1 MFRFTKKEIRDL
13 IISFTKKE
21 IRDLIISF
29 IVIALGFTILYS
41 NGDYSHIGLVF
52 PVVMIGVGLGFIFHE
67 LGHKFVAM
75 HYGYY
80 AEYELWPTGL
90 IIALV
95 SSFFGF
101 IFAAPGAVV
110 IYSQGMEEKTN
121 GLISIAGPLVNIA
134 LGLIFFLILGSLGDF
149 VYTEAGA
156 IVYLICVL
164 GTRINFFLAAFNL
177 LPIPPL
183 DGSKVLSWSV
193 PIWLVTFAIAA
204 ILVLFFGGFL

>member
-1 MFRFTKKEIRDL
+1 MFR
-13 IISFTKKE
+13 FTKKE

-110 IYSQGMEEKTN
+110 IYSQGMEKKTN
-121 GLISIAGPLVNIA
+121 GIISIAGPIVNII

-149 VYTEAGA
+149 VYTETGA

-193 PIWLVTFAIAA
+193 PIWLVTFAVAA
-204 ILVLFFGGFL
+204 LLVLFFGGIL

>member
-1 MFRFTKKEIRDL
+1 MFR
-13 IISFTKKE
+13 FTKKE

-41 NGDYSHIGLVF
+41 NGDYSHIGIVF
-52 PVVMIGVGLGFIFHE
+52 PVVMIGVGVGFIFHE

-193 PIWLVTFAIAA
+193 PIWVITFAIAA
-204 ILVLFFGGFL
+204 ILVLFFGGIL

>member
-1 MFRFTKKEIRDL
+1 MFRFTG
-13 IISFTKKE
+13 KE

-41 NGDYSHIGLVF
+41 NGDYSNIGLVF
-52 PVVMIGVGLGFIFHE
+52 PIVMIGVGAGFIFHE

-110 IYSQGMEEKTN
+110 IYSNGMEKKTN
-121 GLISIAGPLVNIA
+121 GIISLAGPIVNII

-149 VYTEAGA
+149 IYTETGA

-183 DGSKVLSWSV
+183 DGSKVMAWSV
-193 PIWLVTFAIAA
+193 PVWLITFAIAA
-204 ILVLFFGGFL
+204 LLVLIFGGFL

>member
-1 MFRFTKKEIRDL
+1 MFR
-13 IISFTKKE
+13 FTKKE

-110 IYSQGMEEKTN
+110 IYSQGMEKKTN
-121 GLISIAGPLVNIA
+121 GIISIAGPIVNII

-149 VYTEAGA
+149 IYTETGA

-183 DGSKVLSWSV
+183 DGSKVMSWSV
-193 PIWLVTFAIAA
+193 PVWLITFAIAA
-204 ILVLFFGGFL
+204 ILVLFFGGIL

>member
-1 MFRFTKKEIRDL
+1 MFRFTG
-13 IISFTKKE
+13 KE

-41 NGDYSHIGLVF
+41 NGDYSHITLIF
-52 PVVMIGVGLGFIFHE
+52 PVVMIGVGVGFIFHE

-90 IIALV
+90 LIALA

-110 IYSQGMEEKTN
+110 IYSNGMEKKTN
-121 GLISIAGPLVNIA
+121 GLISIAGPIVNII

-149 VYTEAGA
+149 IYTETGA

-183 DGSKVLSWSV
+183 DGSKVMSWSV
-193 PIWLVTFAIAA
+193 PVWLITFAIAA
-204 ILVLFFGGFL
+204 ILVLFFGGIL

>member
-1 MFRFTKKEIRDL
+1 MFR
-13 IISFTKKE
+13 FTKKE

-41 NGDYSHIGLVF
+41 NGNYSQIGLVF
-52 PVVMIGVGLGFIFHE
+52 PIVMIGVGAGFIFHE

-110 IYSQGMEEKTN
+110 IFSNGMEKKTN
-121 GLISIAGPLVNIA
+121 GIISIAGPIVNII

-204 ILVLFFGGFL
+204 LLVLFFGGIL

>member
-1 MFRFTKKEIRDL
+1 MFRFTG
-13 IISFTKKE
+13 KE

-41 NGDYSHIGLVF
+41 NGDYSHITLIF
-52 PVVMIGVGLGFIFHE
+52 PVVMIGVGVGFIFHE

-90 IIALV
+90 LIALA

-101 IFAAPGAVV
+101 MFAAPGAVV
-110 IYSQGMEEKTN
+110 IYSNGMEEKTN
-121 GLISIAGPLVNIA
+121 GIISIAGPIVNII
-134 LGLIFFLILGSLGDF
+134 LGLIFFLILGSLGNF
-149 VYTEAGA
+149 VYTETGA

-183 DGSKVLSWSV
+183 DGSKVMAWSV
-193 PIWLVTFAIAA
+193 PIWLITFAIAA
-204 ILVLFFGGFL
+204 ILVLFFGGIL

>member
-1 MFRFTKKEIRDL
+1 MFKFT
-13 IISFTKKE
+13 SKE

-41 NGDYSHIGLVF
+41 NGDYSNVTIIF

-90 IIALV
+90 LIALA

-110 IYSQGMEEKTN
+110 IYSNGMEKKTN
-121 GLISIAGPLVNIA
+121 GIISIAGPIVNII
-134 LGLIFFLILGSLGDF
+134 LGLIFFGILLMLGDF
-149 VYTEAGA
+149 IYTEAGA

-183 DGSKVLSWSV
+183 DGSKVLAWSI

>member
-1 MFRFTKKEIRDL
+1 MFRFTG
-13 IISFTKKE
+13 KE

-41 NGDYSHIGLVF
+41 NGDYSYVTILF
-52 PVVMIGVGLGFIFHE
+52 PVVMIGVGAGFIFHE

-90 IIALV
+90 IIALI

-110 IYSQGMEEKTN
+110 IYSQGMDKKTN

-134 LGLIFFLILGSLGDF
+134 LGLIFLLILVSLGDY
-149 VYTEAGA
+149 VYTETGY
-156 IVYLICVL
+156 IVQLICVL

-183 DGSKVLSWSV
+183 DGSKVLSWSI
-193 PIWLVTFAIAA
+193 PIWLITFAVPA
-204 ILVLFFGGFL
+204 ILVLVFGGYI

>member
-1 MFRFTKKEIRDL
+1 MFRFTG
-13 IISFTKKE
+13 KE

-41 NGDYSHIGLVF
+41 NGDYSNIGLVF
-52 PVVMIGVGLGFIFHE
+52 PIVMIGVGAGFIFHE

-110 IYSQGMEEKTN
+110 IYSNGMEKKTN
-121 GLISIAGPLVNIA
+121 GIISIAGPIVNII
-134 LGLIFFLILGSLGDF
+134 LGLIFFLILVSLGDF
-149 VYTEAGA
+149 AYTETG
-156 IVYLICVL
+156 YLVALTCVL

-183 DGSKVLSWSV
+183 DGSKVMAWSV
-193 PIWLVTFAIAA
+193 PIWLITFAIAA
-204 ILVLFFGGFL
+204 ILVLFFGGIL

>member
-1 MFRFTKKEIRDL
+1 MFR
-13 IISFTKKE
+13 FTKKE

-41 NGDYSHIGLVF
+41 NGDYSHIGIVF
-52 PVVMIGVGLGFIFHE
+52 PVVMIGVGAGFIFHE

-183 DGSKVLSWSV
+183 DGSKVMAWSV
-193 PIWLVTFAIAA
+193 PVWLITFAIAA
-204 ILVLFFGGFL
+204 LLVLIFGGFL

>member
-1 MFRFTKKEIRDL
+1 MFR
-13 IISFTKKE
+13 FTKKE

-90 IIALV
+90 LIALV

-110 IYSQGMEEKTN
+110 IYSNGMEERTN
-121 GLISIAGPLVNIA
+121 GIISIAGPLVNIA
-134 LGLIFFLILGSLGDF
+134 LGLIFFIILGSLGNPI
-149 VYTEAGA
+149 YTETGD
-156 IVYLICVL
+156 ILSLICVL

-193 PIWLVTFAIAA
+193 PIWVITFAIAA
-204 ILVLFFGGFL
+204 ILVLFFGGIL

>member
-1 MFRFTKKEIRDL
+1 MFR
-13 IISFTKKE
+13 FTKKE

-90 IIALV
+90 IIALI

-110 IYSQGMEEKTN
+110 IYSNGMEEKTN

-134 LGLIFFLILGSLGDF
+134 LGLIFFIILGSLGDLI
-149 VYTEAGA
+149 YTEVGA

>member
-1 MFRFTKKEIRDL
+1 MFR
-13 IISFTKKE
+13 FTKKE

-41 NGDYSHIGLVF
+41 NGDYSHITLIF
-52 PVVMIGVGLGFIFHE
+52 PIVMIGVGAGFIFHE
-67 LGHKFVAM
+67 LGHKFSAM

-90 IIALV
+90 LIALV

-110 IYSQGMEEKTN
+110 IYSNGMEERTN
-121 GLISIAGPLVNIA
+121 GIISIAGPLVNIA
-134 LGLIFFLILGSLGDF
+134 LGLIFFIILGSLGNPI
-149 VYTEAGA
+149 YTETGD
-156 IVYLICVL
+156 ILSLICVL

-193 PIWLVTFAIAA
+193 PIWVVTFAIAA
-204 ILVLFFGGFL
+204 ILVLFFGGIL

>member
-1 MFRFTKKEIRDL
+1 MFRFTGKEIRDL
-13 IISFTKKE
+13 IISFV
-21 IRDLIISF
+21 
-29 IVIALGFTILYS
+29 VIALGFTILYS
-41 NGDYSHIGLVF
+41 NGDYSHVTLIF
-52 PVVMIGVGLGFIFHE
+52 PIVMIGVGAGFIFHE

-90 IIALV
+90 LIALV

-110 IYSQGMEEKTN
+110 IYSQGMDEKTN

-134 LGLIFFLILGSLGDF
+134 LGLIFFLILGSLGNYA
-149 VYTEAGA
+149 YTETGA
-156 IVYLICVL
+156 IVQLICVL

-183 DGSKVLSWSV
+183 DGSKVMSWSV
-193 PIWLVTFAIAA
+193 PIWLITFAVAA
-204 ILVLFFGGFL
+204 ILVLVFGGFI

>member
-1 MFRFTKKEIRDL
+1 MFRFTG
-13 IISFTKKE
+13 KE

-52 PVVMIGVGLGFIFHE
+52 PVVMIGVGAGFIFHE

-90 IIALV
+90 IIALA

-110 IYSQGMEEKTN
+110 IYSNGMEEKTN
-121 GLISIAGPLVNIA
+121 GIISIAGPIVNII
-134 LGLIFFLILGSLGDF
+134 LGLIFFLILGSLGNF
-149 VYTEAGA
+149 VYTETGA

-183 DGSKVLSWSV
+183 DGSKVMAWSV
-193 PIWLVTFAIAA
+193 PIWLITFAIAA
-204 ILVLFFGGFL
+204 ILVLFFGGIL

>member
-1 MFRFTKKEIRDL
+1 MF
-13 IISFTKKE
+13 SFTGKE

-41 NGDYSHIGLVF
+41 NGDYSNFALIF
-52 PVVMIGVGLGFIFHE
+52 PVVMIGVGAGFIFHE

-90 IIALV
+90 LIALV

-110 IYSQGMEEKTN
+110 IFSNGMEEKTN
-121 GLISIAGPLVNIA
+121 GIISIAGPIVNII
-134 LGLIFFLILGSLGDF
+134 LGLIFFLILGSLGSFGDF
-149 VYTEAGA
+149 IYTEMGA
-156 IVYLICVL
+156 IVYLICML

-183 DGSKVLSWSV
+183 DGSKVMAWSV

-204 ILVLFFGGFL
+204 LLVLFFGGIL

>member
-1 MFRFTKKEIRDL
+1 MFR
-13 IISFTKKE
+13 FTKKE

-41 NGDYSHIGLVF
+41 NGDYSHIGIVF
-52 PVVMIGVGLGFIFHE
+52 PVVMIGVGVGFIFHE

-90 IIALV
+90 LIALV

-110 IYSQGMEEKTN
+110 IYSNGMEERTN
-121 GLISIAGPLVNIA
+121 GIISIAGPLVNIA
-134 LGLIFFLILGSLGDF
+134 LGLIFFIILGSLGNLI
-149 VYTEAGA
+149 YTETGA
-156 IVYLICVL
+156 ILSLICVL

-193 PIWLVTFAIAA
+193 PIWVITFAIAA
-204 ILVLFFGGFL
+204 ILVLFFCGIL

>member
-1 MFRFTKKEIRDL
+1 MFR
-13 IISFTKKE
+13 FTKKE

-41 NGDYSHIGLVF
+41 NGDYSHITLIF
-52 PVVMIGVGLGFIFHE
+52 PVVMIGVGAGFIFHE
-67 LGHKFVAM
+67 LGHKFSAM

-90 IIALV
+90 LIALV

-110 IYSQGMEEKTN
+110 IYSNGMEERTN
-121 GLISIAGPLVNIA
+121 GIISIAGPLVNIA
-134 LGLIFFLILGSLGDF
+134 LGLIFFIILGSLGNF
-149 VYTEAGA
+149 IYTETGA
-156 IVYLICVL
+156 IVALICVL

>member
-1 MFRFTKKEIRDL
+1 MFRFTG
-13 IISFTKKE
+13 KE

-41 NGDYSHIGLVF
+41 NGDYSNIGLVF
-52 PVVMIGVGLGFIFHE
+52 PIVMIGVGAGFIFHE

-110 IYSQGMEEKTN
+110 IYSNGMEKKTN
-121 GLISIAGPLVNIA
+121 GIISIAGPIVNII
-134 LGLIFFLILGSLGDF
+134 LGLIFFLILVSLGDF
-149 VYTEAGA
+149 AYTETG
-156 IVYLICVL
+156 YLVALTCVL

-183 DGSKVLSWSV
+183 D
-193 PIWLVTFAIAA
+193 
-204 ILVLFFGGFL
+204 

>member
-1 MFRFTKKEIRDL
+1 MFRFT
-13 IISFTKKE
+13 SKE

-41 NGDYSHIGLVF
+41 NGDYSHVTILF
-52 PVVMIGVGLGFIFHE
+52 PVVMIGVGAGFIFHE

-90 IIALV
+90 IIALI

-110 IYSQGMEEKTN
+110 IYSQGMDKKTN

-134 LGLIFFLILGSLGDF
+134 LGLIFLLILVSLGDY
-149 VYTEAGA
+149 VYTETGY
-156 IVYLICVL
+156 IVQLICVL

-183 DGSKVLSWSV
+183 DGSKVLSWSI
-193 PIWLVTFAIAA
+193 PIWLITFAVPA
-204 ILVLFFGGFL
+204 ILVLVFGGYI

>member
-1 MFRFTKKEIRDL
+1 MFRFTG
-13 IISFTKKE
+13 KE

-41 NGDYSHIGLVF
+41 NGDYSHITLIF
-52 PVVMIGVGLGFIFHE
+52 PVVMIGVGAGFIFHE

-90 IIALV
+90 LIALA

-110 IYSQGMEEKTN
+110 IYSNGMEEKTN
-121 GLISIAGPLVNIA
+121 GIISIAGPIVNII
-134 LGLIFFLILGSLGDF
+134 LGLIFFLILGSLGNF
-149 VYTEAGA
+149 VYTETGA

-183 DGSKVLSWSV
+183 DGSKVMAWSV
-193 PIWLVTFAIAA
+193 PIWLITFAIAA
-204 ILVLFFGGFL
+204 ILVLFFGGIL

>member
-1 MFRFTKKEIRDL
+1 MFRFTG
-13 IISFTKKE
+13 KE

-41 NGDYSHIGLVF
+41 NGDYSHVTLIF
-52 PVVMIGVGLGFIFHE
+52 PVVMIGVGAGFIFHE

-90 IIALV
+90 LIALA

-110 IYSQGMEEKTN
+110 IYSQGMDEKTN

-134 LGLIFFLILGSLGDF
+134 LGLIFFLILGSLGNY
-149 VYTEAGA
+149 VYTETGA
-156 IVYLICVL
+156 IVQLICVL

-183 DGSKVLSWSV
+183 DGSKVMSWSV
-193 PIWLVTFAIAA
+193 PIWLITFAVAA
-204 ILVLFFGGFL
+204 ILFLVFGGFV

>member
-1 MFRFTKKEIRDL
+1 MFRFTG
-13 IISFTKKE
+13 KE

-52 PVVMIGVGLGFIFHE
+52 PVVMIGVGAGFIFHE

-110 IYSQGMEEKTN
+110 IYSNGMEKKTN
-121 GLISIAGPLVNIA
+121 GIISIAGPIVTIV

-149 VYTEAGA
+149 VYTETGA

-183 DGSKVLSWSV
+183 DGSKVMAWSV
-193 PIWLVTFAIAA
+193 PVWLISFAIAA
-204 ILVLFFGGFL
+204 LLVLFFGGIL

>member
-1 MFRFTKKEIRDL
+1 MFR
-13 IISFTKKE
+13 FTKKE

-41 NGDYSHIGLVF
+41 NGDYSHIGIVF
-52 PVVMIGVGLGFIFHE
+52 PVVMIGVGVGFIFHE

-121 GLISIAGPLVNIA
+121 GIISIAGPIVNII

-183 DGSKVLSWSV
+183 DGSKVMSWSI
-193 PIWLVTFAIAA
+193 PIWLITFAIAA
-204 ILVLFFGGFL
+204 LLVLFFGGFL

>member
-1 MFRFTKKEIRDL
+1 MFRFTGKEIRDL
-13 IISFTKKE
+13 IISFV
-21 IRDLIISF
+21 
-29 IVIALGFTILYS
+29 VIALGFTILYS
-41 NGDYSHIGLVF
+41 NGDYSHVTLIF
-52 PVVMIGVGLGFIFHE
+52 PIVMIGVGAGFIFHE

-90 IIALV
+90 LIALV

-110 IYSQGMEEKTN
+110 IYSQGMDEKTN

-134 LGLIFFLILGSLGDF
+134 LGLIFFLILGSLGNY
-149 VYTEAGA
+149 VYTETGA
-156 IVYLICVL
+156 IVQLICVL

-183 DGSKVLSWSV
+183 DGSKVMSWSV
-193 PIWLVTFAIAA
+193 PIWLITFAVAA
-204 ILVLFFGGFL
+204 ILVLVFGGFI

>member
-1 MFRFTKKEIRDL
+1 MFRFTGKEIRDL
-13 IISFTKKE
+13 IISF
-21 IRDLIISF
+21 L
-29 IVIALGFTILYS
+29 VIALGFTILCS
-41 NGDYSHIGLVF
+41 NGDYSHITLIF
-52 PVVMIGVGLGFIFHE
+52 PIVMIGVGAGFIFHE

-90 IIALV
+90 IIALA

-110 IYSQGMEEKTN
+110 IYSQGMEKETN
-121 GLISIAGPLVNIA
+121 GIISIAGPLVNIA
-134 LGLIFFLILGSLGDF
+134 LGLIFLFILQSLGDYM
-149 VYTEAGA
+149 YTDTGD
-156 IVYLICVL
+156 IVYLICML

-183 DGSKVLSWSV
+183 DGSKVMSWSV
-193 PIWLVTFAIAA
+193 PIWLITFAVSA
-204 ILVLFFGGFL
+204 ILVLFFGGFLG

>member
-1 MFRFTKKEIRDL
+1 MFR
-13 IISFTKKE
+13 FTKKE

-41 NGDYSHIGLVF
+41 NGDYSHIGIVF
-52 PVVMIGVGLGFIFHE
+52 PVVMIGVGVGFIFHE

-177 LPIPPL
+177 LPIPQL
-183 DGSKVLSWSV
+183 DGSKVLSWSI

>member
-1 MFRFTKKEIRDL
+1 MFRFTG
-13 IISFTKKE
+13 KE

-41 NGDYSHIGLVF
+41 NGDYSHVTLIF
-52 PVVMIGVGLGFIFHE
+52 PVVMIGVGAGFIFHE

-90 IIALV
+90 LIALV

-110 IYSQGMEEKTN
+110 IYSNGMEKKTN
-121 GLISIAGPLVNIA
+121 GLISIAGPIVNIV

-149 VYTEAGA
+149 VYTETGA

-183 DGSKVLSWSV
+183 DGSKVMSWSI
-193 PIWLVTFAIAA
+193 PIWLITFAIAA
-204 ILVLFFGGFL
+204 LLVLFFGGIL

>member
-1 MFRFTKKEIRDL
+1 MFRFT
-13 IISFTKKE
+13 SKE

-41 NGDYSHIGLVF
+41 NGDYSYVTILF
-52 PVVMIGVGLGFIFHE
+52 PVVMIGVGVGFIFHE

-90 IIALV
+90 IIALI

-110 IYSQGMEEKTN
+110 IYSQGMDKKTN

-134 LGLIFFLILGSLGDF
+134 LGLIFFLILGSLGDY
-149 VYTEAGA
+149 VYTETGY
-156 IVYLICVL
+156 IVQLICVL

-183 DGSKVLSWSV
+183 DGSKVLSWSI
-193 PIWLVTFAIAA
+193 PIWLITFAVPA
-204 ILVLFFGGFL
+204 ILVLVFGGYI

>member
-1 MFRFTKKEIRDL
+1 MFR
-13 IISFTKKE
+13 FTKKE

-41 NGDYSHIGLVF
+41 NGDYSHIGIVF
-52 PVVMIGVGLGFIFHE
+52 PVVMIGVGVGFIFHE
-67 LGHKFVAM
+67 FGHKFVAM

-90 IIALV
+90 IIALI

-110 IYSQGMEEKTN
+110 IYSNGMEEKTN

-134 LGLIFFLILGSLGDF
+134 LGLIFFIILGSLGDF
-149 VYTEAGA
+149 IYTEVGA

>member
-1 MFRFTKKEIRDL
+1 MFRFTG
-13 IISFTKKE
+13 KE

-41 NGDYSHIGLVF
+41 NGDYSHITLIF
-52 PVVMIGVGLGFIFHE
+52 PIVMIGVGVGFIFHE

-90 IIALV
+90 LIALA

-110 IYSQGMEEKTN
+110 IYSNGMEERTN
-121 GLISIAGPLVNIA
+121 GIISIAGPIVNII
-134 LGLIFFLILGSLGDF
+134 LGLIFFLILGSLGNF
-149 VYTEAGA
+149 VYTETGA

-183 DGSKVLSWSV
+183 DGSKVMSWSI
-193 PIWLVTFAIAA
+193 PIWLITFAIAA
-204 ILVLFFGGFL
+204 LLVLIFGGFL

>member
-1 MFRFTKKEIRDL
+1 MFRFTG
-13 IISFTKKE
+13 KE

-41 NGDYSHIGLVF
+41 NGDYSHFTLIF
-52 PVVMIGVGLGFIFHE
+52 PVVMIGVGAGFIFHE

-90 IIALV
+90 LIALL

-110 IYSQGMEEKTN
+110 IYSQGMDEKTN

-149 VYTEAGA
+149 VYTETGA
-156 IVYLICVL
+156 IVYLICML

-183 DGSKVLSWSV
+183 DGSKVMSWSV
-193 PIWLVTFAIAA
+193 PIWLITFAVAA
-204 ILVLFFGGFL
+204 ILVLIFGGFL

>member
-1 MFRFTKKEIRDL
+1 MFKFTG
-13 IISFTKKE
+13 KE

-41 NGDYSHIGLVF
+41 NGDYSHVTLIF
-52 PVVMIGVGLGFIFHE
+52 PVVMIGVGAGFIFHE

-90 IIALV
+90 IIALI

-110 IYSQGMEEKTN
+110 IYSQGMDEKTN

-134 LGLIFFLILGSLGDF
+134 LGLIFFLILASLGDY
-149 VYTEAGA
+149 VYTDAGE
-156 IVYLICVL
+156 IVYLICLL

-183 DGSKVLSWSV
+183 DGSKVISWSV
-193 PIWLVTFAIAA
+193 PIWLITFAVAA
-204 ILVLFFGGFL
+204 ILVLFFGGFI

>member
-1 MFRFTKKEIRDL
+1 MFRFTG
-13 IISFTKKE
+13 KE

-41 NGDYSHIGLVF
+41 NGDYSHVTLIF
-52 PVVMIGVGLGFIFHE
+52 PIVMIGVGAGFIFHE

-90 IIALV
+90 LIALA

-110 IYSQGMEEKTN
+110 IYSQGMDEKTN

-134 LGLIFFLILGSLGDF
+134 LGLIFFLILGSLGNY
-149 VYTEAGA
+149 VYTETGA
-156 IVYLICVL
+156 IVYLICIL

-183 DGSKVLSWSV
+183 DGSKVMSWSV
-193 PIWLVTFAIAA
+193 PIWLITFAVAA
-204 ILVLFFGGFL
+204 ILVLVFGGFI

>member
-1 MFRFTKKEIRDL
+1 MFRFTG
-13 IISFTKKE
+13 KE

-41 NGDYSHIGLVF
+41 NGDYSHVTLIF
-52 PVVMIGVGLGFIFHE
+52 PVVMIGVGAGFIFHE

-110 IYSQGMEEKTN
+110 IYSNGMEKKTN
-121 GLISIAGPLVNIA
+121 GIISIAGPIVNII
-134 LGLIFFLILGSLGDF
+134 LGLIFFLILVSLGDF
-149 VYTEAGA
+149 AYTETG
-156 IVYLICVL
+156 YLVALTCVL

-183 DGSKVLSWSV
+183 DGSKVMAWSV
-193 PIWLVTFAIAA
+193 PVWLITFAIAA
-204 ILVLFFGGFL
+204 LLVLIFGGFL

>member
-1 MFRFTKKEIRDL
+1 MFRFTG
-13 IISFTKKE
+13 KE

-41 NGDYSHIGLVF
+41 NGDYSHVTLIF
-52 PVVMIGVGLGFIFHE
+52 PVVMIGVGAGFIFHE

>member
-1 MFRFTKKEIRDL
+1 MFR
-13 IISFTKKE
+13 FTKKE

-41 NGDYSHIGLVF
+41 NGDYSHITLIF
-52 PVVMIGVGLGFIFHE
+52 PVVMIGVGAGFIFHE
-67 LGHKFVAM
+67 LGHKFSAM

-90 IIALV
+90 LIALV

-110 IYSQGMEEKTN
+110 IYSNGMEERTN
-121 GLISIAGPLVNIA
+121 GIISIAGPLVNIA
-134 LGLIFFLILGSLGDF
+134 LGLIFFIILESLGNLI
-149 VYTEAGA
+149 YTETGA
-156 IVYLICVL
+156 ILSLICVL

-193 PIWLVTFAIAA
+193 PIWVITFAIAA
-204 ILVLFFGGFL
+204 ILVLFFGGIL